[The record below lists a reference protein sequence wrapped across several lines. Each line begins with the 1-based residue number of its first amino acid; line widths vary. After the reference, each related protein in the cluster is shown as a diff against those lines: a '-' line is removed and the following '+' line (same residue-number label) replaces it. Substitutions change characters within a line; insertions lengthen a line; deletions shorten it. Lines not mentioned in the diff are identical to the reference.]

1 MPVIHITTWPLKDE
15 NQVESLMED
24 VTHAVHKNIGAPL
37 DKISVILSEVSPSR
51 WADAGVLGTDIAFQT
66 KSRRKTYEE

>member
-24 VTHAVHKNIGAPL
+24 VTHAVHKNTGAPL

-51 WADAGVLGTDIAFQT
+51 WSDAGVLGTDISFQT
-66 KSRRKTYEE
+66 KSRRKTYEG